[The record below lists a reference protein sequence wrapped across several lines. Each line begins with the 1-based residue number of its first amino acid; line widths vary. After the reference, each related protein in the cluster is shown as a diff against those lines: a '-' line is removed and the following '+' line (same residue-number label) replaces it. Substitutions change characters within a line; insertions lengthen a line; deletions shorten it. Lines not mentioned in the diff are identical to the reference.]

1 MVKLANTLVLGASA
15 SACGFDSHYPH
26 HVGASFASLAPIF
39 FAKIRA
45 RSNRCSSLPQKV
57 GSDSL
62 ESRRTFAL
70 VCLNRES

>member
-39 FAKIRA
+39 LQKSERAQTDAPPFRKKLAATAWSLDALLRLFA
-45 RSNRCSSLPQKV
+45 
-57 GSDSL
+57 
-62 ESRRTFAL
+62 
-70 VCLNRES
+70 

>member
-39 FAKIRA
+39 CKNQSALKPMLLPSAKSWQRQPGVSTHFCA
-45 RSNRCSSLPQKV
+45 
-57 GSDSL
+57 
-62 ESRRTFAL
+62 
-70 VCLNRES
+70 CLLK